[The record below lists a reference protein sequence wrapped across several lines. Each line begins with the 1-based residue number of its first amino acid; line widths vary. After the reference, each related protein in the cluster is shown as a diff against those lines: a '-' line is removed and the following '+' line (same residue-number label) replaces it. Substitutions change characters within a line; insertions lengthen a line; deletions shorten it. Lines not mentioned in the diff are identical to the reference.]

1 MEIAL
6 PPVRASHY
14 TDPEMKESEGL
25 YRSFRFLKKA
35 LLGVAVVL
43 VGLVLFGYF
52 FFMRHVDAPKAWS
65 AADRELQGDML
76 QYGEKVQRKAKVF
89 MRRPSDY
96 YRGANGI
103 LYATNDRLIFIGV
116 APGSKIESSDAP
128 PLILSQEFPNDT
140 LLELKGTRLYFL
152 TAHGVRVTHP
162 GVPRG
167 EFAASGGQE
176 AALDSLA
183 DYVNT
188 IHDAQRK
195 EAAREKRLREAV
207 AALIKQPLYYTVKR
221 GDALSLIATKF
232 DATPDQIR
240 QWNQLEGD
248 RVKIGQRLLVKPAK
262 K

>member
-1 MEIAL
+1 
-6 PPVRASHY
+6 
-14 TDPEMKESEGL
+14 MKESEGL

-35 LLGVAVVL
+35 LLGLVIVV
-43 VGLVLFGYF
+43 VGLLLFGYF

-65 AADRELQGDML
+65 AADRELQGGML

-89 MRRPSDY
+89 VRRPSDY

-116 APGSKIESSDAP
+116 APGSKFENEDAP
-128 PLILSQEFPNDT
+128 PMILSQEFPNDT
-140 LLELKGTRLYFL
+140 LLGLRSTRLYFL
-152 TAHGVRVTHP
+152 TAHGVRATHP

-167 EFAASGGQE
+167 DFAAIGGAE

-183 DYVNT
+183 EYVNS
-188 IHDAQRK
+188 IHAAQRK
-195 EAAREKRLREAV
+195 EAAREQRLRQAV
-207 AALIKQPLYYTVKR
+207 DALIKQPLYYTVRR
-221 GDALSLIATKF
+221 GDALSLIATRF
-232 DATPDQIR
+232 DATPEQIR

-248 RVKIGQRLLVKPAK
+248 RVNIGQRLLVKPAK

>member
-1 MEIAL
+1 
-6 PPVRASHY
+6 
-14 TDPEMKESEGL
+14 MKESEGL

-35 LLGVAVVL
+35 LLGLAIVL
-43 VGLVLFGYF
+43 VGLLLFGYF

-65 AADRELQGDML
+65 AAERELQGGML
-76 QYGEKVQRKAKVF
+76 QYGENVQRKAKVF

-116 APGSKIESSDAP
+116 APGSKFENEDAP
-128 PLILSQEFPNDT
+128 PMILSQEFPNDT
-140 LLELKGTRLYFL
+140 LLGLRGTRLYFL

-162 GVPRG
+162 GVPRS
-167 EFAASGGQE
+167 EFAAIRGEE

-183 DYVNT
+183 DYINS
-188 IHDAQRK
+188 IHAAQRK
-195 EAAREKRLREAV
+195 EAARERRLRQAV
-207 AALIKQPLYYTVKR
+207 DALIKQALYYTVRR
-221 GDALSLIATKF
+221 GDALSLIATRF
-232 DATPDQIR
+232 DATPEQIR

>member
-1 MEIAL
+1 
-6 PPVRASHY
+6 
-14 TDPEMKESEGL
+14 MKESEGL

-35 LLGVAVVL
+35 LLGVAVVVL
-43 VGLVLFGYF
+43 ALLLFGYL
-52 FFMRHVDAPKAWS
+52 FFMRHVDAPKAWT
-65 AADRELQGDML
+65 AADRELQGGML
-76 QYGEKVQRKAKVF
+76 DYGEKVQRTAKVF

-96 YRGANGI
+96 YRGASGV

-116 APGSKIESSDAP
+116 APGSKFESADAP
-128 PLILSQEFPNDT
+128 PMIVSQEFPNDT
-140 LLELKGTRLYFL
+140 LLDLRGTRLYFL
-152 TAHGVRVTHP
+152 TAHGVRVSHP

-167 EFAASGGQE
+167 EFAAFRGQE
-176 AALDSLA
+176 AALDSLT

-188 IHDAQRK
+188 IHASQRK
-195 EAAREKRLREAV
+195 EAASERRLRQAV
-207 AALIKQPLYYTVKR
+207 DALIKQPLYYTVRR

-232 DATPDQIR
+232 DATADQIR